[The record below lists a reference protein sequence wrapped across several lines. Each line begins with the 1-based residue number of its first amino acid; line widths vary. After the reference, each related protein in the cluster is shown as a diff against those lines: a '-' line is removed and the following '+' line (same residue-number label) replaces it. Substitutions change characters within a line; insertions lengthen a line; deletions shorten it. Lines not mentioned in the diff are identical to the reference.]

1 MTQRRDVAHNNVETL
16 RATSLQPN
24 SYRFIMKNEKHTYYL
39 NTNVMPTIPVPHD
52 CVIKEIMLEEDSL
65 HAGVETLRA
74 GVETLRATSLQFIF
88 EDDITYHDSI
98 KSICPNSDFKSLIIK
113 FHLLDDI
120 HDISMFVKKK
130 TNRYHTTSLYKEIFL
145 SEDKYAL
152 LNLPK
157 NRLEYLGHNVG
168 YCSIIVK
175 LWSKKSIVLDMTVDY
190 VEFEWI
196 GG

>member
-1 MTQRRDVAHNNVETL
+1 MTQRRDGVYNNVETL

-52 CVIKEIMLEEDSL
+52 CVIKEIVLEEDSL
-65 HAGVETLRA
+65 HA

-88 EDDITYHDSI
+88 EEDITYHDSI

-157 NRLEYLGHNVG
+157 NRSEYLGHNVG

>member
-1 MTQRRDVAHNNVETL
+1 MEKFQNKYCIPSARANWHNYNGGVYFVTICTKNREHYLGEITHCCRDVAHICTDVARRCETL
-16 RATSLQPN
+16 RATSL
-24 SYRFIMKNEKHTYYL
+24 R
-39 NTNVMPTIPVPHD
+39 
-52 CVIKEIMLEEDSL
+52 
-65 HAGVETLRA
+65 
-74 GVETLRATSLQFIF
+74 FIF

>member
-1 MTQRRDVAHNNVETL
+1 
-16 RATSLQPN
+16 
-24 SYRFIMKNEKHTYYL
+24 MKNSNVIKKDTYHL

-52 CVIKEIMLEEDSL
+52 CVIKEIVLEEDIL
-65 HAGVETLRA
+65 TFV
-74 GVETLRATSLQFIF
+74 F

-98 KSICPNSDFKSLIIK
+98 KSICPDSDFKSLVIK
-113 FHLLDDI
+113 FHLLDNI
-120 HDISMFVKKK
+120 YDISMFVKNK

-157 NRLEYLGHNVG
+157 NRLEYLSHNVG

-175 LWSKKSIVLDMTVDY
+175 LWSNRSIVLDMTVDQ
-190 VEFEWI
+190 VEYEWI
-196 GG
+196 G

>member
-1 MTQRRDVAHNNVETL
+1 
-16 RATSLQPN
+16 
-24 SYRFIMKNEKHTYYL
+24 
-39 NTNVMPTIPVPHD
+39 MPTIPVPHD
-52 CVIKEIMLEEDSL
+52 CIVKEILLEEETGST
-65 HAGVETLRA
+65 GVETVCTD
-74 GVETLRATSLQFIF
+74 VETLRATSLLFVF
-88 EDDITYHDSI
+88 EEDITYHDSI
-98 KSICPNSDFKSLIIK
+98 KGICQDSDFKSLIIK
-113 FHLLDDI
+113 FHLIDNI

-157 NRLEYLGHNVG
+157 NRLEYLSHNVG

-175 LWSKKSIVLDMTVDY
+175 LWSKRSIILDMAVDY

-196 GG
+196 GGR

>member
-1 MTQRRDVAHNNVETL
+1 
-16 RATSLQPN
+16 
-24 SYRFIMKNEKHTYYL
+24 MKNSNILNKTTYYL
-39 NTNVMPTIPVPHD
+39 NKDVMPTIPVPHD
-52 CVIKEIMLEEDSL
+52 CVVKEILLDD
-65 HAGVETLRA
+65 VET
-74 GVETLRATSLQFIF
+74 GCTDVETLRATSLRFVF
-88 EDDITYHDSI
+88 ENDITYHDSI

-120 HDISMFVKKK
+120 HDISMFVKNK
-130 TNRYHTTSLYKEIFL
+130 TNRYHPTSLYKEIFL

-157 NRLEYLGHNVG
+157 NRLEYLSHNVG

-175 LWSKKSIVLDMTVDY
+175 FWSKRSIILDMAVDY

-196 GG
+196 CGR

>member
-1 MTQRRDVAHNNVETL
+1 
-16 RATSLQPN
+16 
-24 SYRFIMKNEKHTYYL
+24 MKNEKHTYHL

-52 CVIKEIMLEEDSL
+52 CVIKEIVLEEDSL

>member
-1 MTQRRDVAHNNVETL
+1 
-16 RATSLQPN
+16 
-24 SYRFIMKNEKHTYYL
+24 MKNEKHTYYL

-52 CVIKEIMLEEDSL
+52 CVIKEIVLTENIL
-65 HAGVETLRA
+65 T
-74 GVETLRATSLQFIF
+74 FIF

-145 SEDKYAL
+145 SKDKYAL